1 VPPKLPANPAI
12 DLIRFVEAPSIR
24 TTRIESSYRS
34 RRDDTFVATRGA
46 VLARSGCDC
55 TPAGEITRTL
65 CSALLPA
72 GWSISDG
79 EGRPQATERSDV
91 ISAAYRTAPIPIE
104 RDYAAVAADPLIV
117 LHAAAPFNLQGL
129 EFLFS
134 EVHLPATTRKIPSF
148 PQVLSRVR
156 FAAERTDEWI
166 WAPPRRDILF
176 RLTG

>member
-1 VPPKLPANPAI
+1 MPPKLPANPAI

-34 RRDDTFVATRGA
+34 GRDDTFVATRGA

-79 EGRPQATERSDV
+79 EGSPRLRNGATLSARHIGQRPFRSSV
-91 ISAAYRTAPIPIE
+91 TTPQLQQIHSSFSMLLL
-104 RDYAAVAADPLIV
+104 PLIYKAWSSYFQKYTCQRQLGKSLV
-117 LHAAAPFNLQGL
+117 FPKSSQEYASQQNAQMNGFGHHQGGI
-129 EFLFS
+129 S
-134 EVHLPATTRKIPSF
+134 CSA
-148 PQVLSRVR
+148 
-156 FAAERTDEWI
+156 
-166 WAPPRRDILF
+166 
-176 RLTG
+176 